1 VSLANVVGQKT
12 SVDRTGERGTDE
24 RRDPDEPDL
33 LQRPAADEERW
44 AETSRRVH
52 RRVRHRDVANKLP
65 RL

>member
-1 VSLANVVGQKT
+1 
-12 SVDRTGERGTDE
+12 
-24 RRDPDEPDL
+24 